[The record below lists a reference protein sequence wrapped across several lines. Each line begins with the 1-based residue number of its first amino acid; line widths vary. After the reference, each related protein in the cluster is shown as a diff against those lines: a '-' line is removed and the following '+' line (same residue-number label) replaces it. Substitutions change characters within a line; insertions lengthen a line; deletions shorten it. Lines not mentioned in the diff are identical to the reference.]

1 MSRRKLQSDDMV
13 KLWPVQATSHEPQA
27 IMERESAWGVRDV
40 IFGALHAFDRGKSQA
55 PDRTTAIM
63 EALFTAGYV
72 WRKVDEPK

>member
-1 MSRRKLQSDDMV
+1 
-13 KLWPVQATSHEPQA
+13 
-27 IMERESAWGVRDV
+27 MERESAWGVRDV